1 MQIIAKKSQSII
13 RLENGETRLIIPT
26 EIRSNFQLD
35 GKHMFTYSEDAEK
48 IIIEIEKKKVV

>member
-35 GKHMFTYSEDAEK
+35 GKHMVTYEEDEK
-48 IIIEIEKKKVV
+48 ELIIRIEKKKVV